1 MAIGRRNGMVQMLHI
16 PLCCDHSTCS
26 ISISTRKQLRLAS
39 PYIKLADLRSLGAAV
54 HTSAFVACHASHAC
68 VCASHGS
75 SGNFSLWQLPFDPC
89 SSYARCSLC
98 PCPSPFPSEAVASFC
113 YRRSDGSICIV
124 AARAS
129 GVEVWMYP
137 PAAVARET
145 AAAAACNGSD
155 GVLVA
160 AVASSP
166 RAVTAM
172 AALQFETAAG
182 GGQQAAHFVIG
193 HDDGSLREL
202 SVDVWGSNVGGSVAF
217 WELPPARRVTER
229 YAVKFVQPWHHGS
242 CLFVCAW
249 ADGCVQV
256 FGTQGGW
263 ARPVS
268 EAHRLSPGI
277 AAALWC
283 HGPALM

>member
-1 MAIGRRNGMVQMLHI
+1 MRMERRHGCCGR
-16 PLCCDHSTCS
+16 
-26 ISISTRKQLRLAS
+26 
-39 PYIKLADLRSLGAAV
+39 
-54 HTSAFVACHASHAC
+54 
-68 VCASHGS
+68 
-75 SGNFSLWQLPFDPC
+75 FSLWRLPFDAC
-89 SSYARCSLC
+89 LSYARCSLC
-98 PCPSPFPSEAVASFC
+98 PNASPFPSEAVASFC
-113 YRRSDGSICIV
+113 YRRSDRSMCVVI
-124 AARAS
+124 ARAS
-129 GVEVWMYP
+129 GVEVWLYP
-137 PAAVARET
+137 PAAVAREAA
-145 AAAAACNGSD
+145 AAAAACGGKE

-160 AVASSP
+160 AVASSA
-166 RAVTAM
+166 RAVTEM
-172 AALQFETAAG
+172 AALQFDGAG
-182 GGQQAAHFVIG
+182 CGGQPAAHFVIG

-202 SVDVWGSNVGGSVAF
+202 QVDVWGRHVGGSVAC
-217 WELPPARRVTER
+217 WDLPPVRSASEGF
-229 YAVKFVQPWHHGS
+229 AVKFIRPWHHGS